1 MTAPLNLS
9 EPRELFKPLRLIF
22 FFTLICIVH
31 FSERLLPK
39 SKPELKSRKY
49 RNVSRYRKPYKET
62 LETKT
67 SIFKERIKTDPHP
80 IQPRDQTVTDLDL
93 NVG

>member
-1 MTAPLNLS
+1 MFQDTENL
-9 EPRELFKPLRLIF
+9 I
-22 FFTLICIVH
+22 
-31 FSERLLPK
+31 
-39 SKPELKSRKY
+39 
-49 RNVSRYRKPYKET
+49 KET